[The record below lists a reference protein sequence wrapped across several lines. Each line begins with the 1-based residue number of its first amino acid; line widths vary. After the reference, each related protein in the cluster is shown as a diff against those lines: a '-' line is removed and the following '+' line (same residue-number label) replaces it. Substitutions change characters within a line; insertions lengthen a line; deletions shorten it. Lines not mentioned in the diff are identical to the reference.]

1 MISIVSRDFKKGPQ
15 ETMAQKLLVNRDLE
29 MNPHKR
35 KILADFCLYCMDQ
48 LGMSDDVNT
57 TIYVE
62 NERGNNGIST
72 TAFYNPSN
80 DDVKVYGKN
89 RALVDICRSIA
100 HELVHMS
107 QRVRGLLNH
116 PTKDIGG
123 FHEDEANAVA
133 GQIIKMFAKN
143 VSREIYESRSRQGR
157 VI

>member
-1 MISIVSRDFKKGPQ
+1 M
-15 ETMAQKLLVNRDLE
+15 TQKLVINKELD
-29 MNPHKR
+29 MSPQKR
-35 KILADFCLYCMDQ
+35 EILAKFCMYCMDE
-48 LGMSDDVNT
+48 LGMAEGVNT

-62 NERGNNGIST
+62 HDRGQNGIQT

-89 RALVDICRSIA
+89 RALADICRSIA

-107 QRVRGLLNH
+107 QRVRGLLDN

-133 GQIIKMFAKN
+133 GQIIKMFAKD
-143 VSREIYESRSRQGR
+143 VTREIYESSKRPGR
-157 VI
+157 LL